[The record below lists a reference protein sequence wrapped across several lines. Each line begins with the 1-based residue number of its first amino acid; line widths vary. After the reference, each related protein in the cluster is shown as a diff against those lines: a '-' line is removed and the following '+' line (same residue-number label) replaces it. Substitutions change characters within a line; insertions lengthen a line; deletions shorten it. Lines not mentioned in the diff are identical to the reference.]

1 MSAHFISFQIS
12 LLECSYPPYFS
23 VSNKY
28 CQTDSLAVSVSTQT
42 VISTYFEEISV
53 GTTDDSDDT
62 QSEHDNENV
71 LSDYRYYMHDKN
83 KKEVHCASCCLT

>member
-12 LLECSYPPYFS
+12 ILECSYPPYFS

-28 CQTDSLAVSVSTQT
+28 CQTEQCRSLHRRSQAH
-42 VISTYFEEISV
+42 IYFEEISV
-53 GTTDDSDDT
+53 DTADDSDDT
-62 QSEHDNENV
+62 QSEDDNENV

-83 KKEVHCASCCLT
+83 KKEVHCASCCMT